1 MHRRTLLAGAAA
13 VAVGRVLTPPPAGAQ
28 ARYPARTI
36 TFIVPSPAGGVYDL
50 NGRLLVEAVR
60 GKLGTIVV
68 DNRSGGT
75 AWIGVLAAAKAAPD
89 GYTILLAGSATHILQ
104 PAMMAAPPYDPVK
117 DFAPIATLTAS
128 WTCVAINPALPVHSL
143 DELIRYAKDHPGKL
157 TTGFR
162 GIGDPTHLAGELF
175 RRLGGGTA
183 GPLDILD
190 VPYRTVP
197 QAVNDLVSGSLQM
210 SMPHIT
216 RNVTELHE
224 AGKIRLLALR
234 PNRIPLAP
242 DLRPRARPASTA

>member
-1 MHRRTLLAGAAA
+1 M
-13 VAVGRVLTPPPAGAQ
+13 GRALTPPPAGAQ

-50 NGRLLVEAVR
+50 NGRLLVDAVR

-117 DFAPIATLTAS
+117 DFALIATLTAS

-143 DELIRYAKDHPGKL
+143 AELSATPRTIRASSP
-157 TTGFR
+157 
-162 GIGDPTHLAGELF
+162 
-175 RRLGGGTA
+175 
-183 GPLDILD
+183 
-190 VPYRTVP
+190 
-197 QAVNDLVSGSLQM
+197 
-210 SMPHIT
+210 
-216 RNVTELHE
+216 
-224 AGKIRLLALR
+224 
-234 PNRIPLAP
+234 
-242 DLRPRARPASTA
+242 PASAASAIRPISPASCFAGLAEVPLVRSTSSTCPIARCRRR